1 MKKFIQLTLLLGML
15 SPVYAQTI
23 SVDDGVATCGV
34 PVCNM
39 SEQMTALRAMNGDQR
54 GMFAINLKAKFK
66 DATDQ
71 KVLENLHKL
80 SLELGALSKE
90 MQDEDWVVRAATD
103 LTNTVVFNLAK
114 FSVVNGDNLVA
125 FYKQFGTQTF
135 RYNLIAHWQTQL
147 VNIEDVT
154 VLNELV
160 TFAEGARNHSITMND
175 EEWVPRAATSLIS
188 EITIKL
194 THLDPAHEGLYNVT
208 LTDASQSVGVLPF
221 DRIAVLDSSSSK
233 NLVVSFINSKLKV
246 IVYTYN
252 NAEISGN
259 KVSGLFL
266 STGEM
271 ANRFSFELNR
281 RTGEVAGMIESTKHD
296 KIEFSGTQ
304 MFSTRTVF
312 AGRSPKEVNV
322 NDVLGTLNG
331 ELAGIKGTL
340 TIRSFRENVYSAV
353 FTSATGS
360 IVLNFQGKFFPKNA
374 VLSLTS
380 NDKIKLTLSLREDDN
395 GLVGWSGASFST
407 TTGTYTKAFFN
418 TLKQFLLV
426 A

>member
-1 MKKFIQLTLLLGML
+1 MKMFIQLTLLLGML
-15 SPVYAQTI
+15 SSAFAQTV
-23 SVDDGVATCGV
+23 SVDDGIATCGV

-39 SEQMTALRAMNGDQR
+39 SEQVSALRAMNGDQR

-66 DATDQ
+66 DSSDQ
-71 KVLENLHKL
+71 KVLENLHLL
-80 SLELGALSKE
+80 SVEMFALSQELK
-90 MQDEDWVVRAATD
+90 DEDWVVRAATD

-114 FSVVNGDNLVA
+114 FSAVDGEKLVSY
-125 FYKQFGTQTF
+125 YKQFGTQTS
-135 RYNLIAHWQTQL
+135 RYNLIAYWQTQL
-147 VNIEDVT
+147 VNLEDVA

-160 TFAEGARNHSITMND
+160 LFAEGARNHSISVND
-175 EEWVPRAATSLIS
+175 EDWVPRAASSLIS

-194 THLDPAHEGLYNVT
+194 TQLDPAHEGLYNVT

-221 DRIAVLDSSSSK
+221 DRIAVLDSSTSK
-233 NLVVSFINSKLKV
+233 NLVVTFINSKLKV

-266 STGEM
+266 SSGEM

-281 RTGEVAGMIESTKHD
+281 KTGQISGAIESTLHD
-296 KIEFSGTQ
+296 KIEFSGAQ

-312 AGRSPKEVNV
+312 AGKSPKAVTEK
-322 NDVLGTLNG
+322 DILGSMNG

-340 TIRSFRENVYSAV
+340 TIRSFRENVYSAI
-353 FTSATGS
+353 FTSTTGS
-360 IVLNFQGKFFPKNA
+360 VVINFQGKFFPKNA

-380 NDKIKLTLSLREDDN
+380 NDKIKLTMSLRESED
-395 GLVGWSGASFST
+395 GVIGWSGASFST
-407 TTGTYTKAFFN
+407 TTGTFTKAFFH
-418 TLKQFLLV
+418 TLK
-426 A
+426 